1 MLFRSYT
8 KRVPLIGRDVRGFA
22 TRYRDYLVSHLGKP
36 ASALMDAAPRIVLDP
51 DVGVIAFGKNTRE
64 AQMALEMYQHDIFV
78 ITGASAHGRYRSAP
92 SAAIALAEF
101 EYGGY
106 AAK

>member
-1 MLFRSYT
+1 MPLLRPQSFESLD
-8 KRVPLIGRDVRGFA
+8 RVAQAIAAQA
-22 TRYRDYLVSHLGKP
+22 TLDGQ
-36 ASALMDAAPRIVLDP
+36 RIVLDP